1 MLKMCVSFFRNKKNQ
16 CNGCFLVGWTV
27 FRSTEPFLPID
38 GPCPSLALFTFSQCA
53 QLSNTGN
60 THQENQDEGFAVA
73 GKKK

>member
-1 MLKMCVSFFRNKKNQ
+1 MSLFFVKRTINAM
-16 CNGCFLVGWTV
+16 GVFWWVWTV